1 MAAAQLVAVP
11 MANFKPSPYP
21 GTPDYNIPTIIVQEP
36 TPVKNYNS
44 EDIFYNITIVS
55 PTSWYNEWGERS
67 FGALTSVGYTID
79 GRENVTI
86 APIENQNVSRYIYD
100 PTGKFFIRNPDYVE
114 LPTSQ
119 TATLK
124 GNLTDLPEGSHTV
137 QFWAYAA
144 SKYTPEEERNTF
156 LYPVYEVHTY
166 AVSELVSFQVGNQE
180 IGTEAGPFPWL
191 PVTAVSVRLR
201 LWLPWLFWFTGRN
214 TKVKAESTDS
224 YLLIGVS
231 IG

>member
-1 MAAAQLVAVP
+1 MTARFVLLLLFSAMTTAQLVAVS

-21 GTPDYNIPTIIVQEP
+21 GTPDYNIPTITVQEP
-36 TPVKNYNS
+36 NPVKNYNS
-44 EDIFYNITIVS
+44 EDIFYDITIVN
-55 PTSWYNEWGERS
+55 PTSWYSELGEQF
-67 FGALTSVGYTID
+67 FGGLTSVGYTID

-124 GNLTDLPEGSHTV
+124 GNLTDLPNGSHTV
-137 QFWAYAA
+137 QFWAYGA

-166 AVSELVSFQVGNQE
+166 AESELVSFQVGMQ
-180 IGTEAGPFPWL
+180 GAGAEAGSFPWL
-191 PVTAVSVRLR
+191 PVAAISVAVAAVVAAAAVVHLKKNKR
-201 LWLPWLFWFTGRN
+201 
-214 TKVKAESTDS
+214 
-224 YLLIGVS
+224 
-231 IG
+231 